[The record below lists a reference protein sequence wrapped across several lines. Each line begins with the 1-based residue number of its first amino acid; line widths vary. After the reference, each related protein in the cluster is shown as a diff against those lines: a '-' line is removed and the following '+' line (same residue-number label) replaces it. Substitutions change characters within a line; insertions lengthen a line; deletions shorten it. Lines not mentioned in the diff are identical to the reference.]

1 MMQAR
6 GPQQDR
12 KRGRRPEVAPALR
25 RALFAGMALRDQRG
39 ATVVEL
45 PTVEE
50 LATQLETVS
59 GAESIDPDASLRQN
73 SDLDSLD
80 LMEWLYNFQSQY
92 PDIPADETLFA
103 DMDDTTTLRDV
114 YQKLLAL
121 VPEQAATS

>member
-1 MMQAR
+1 M
-6 GPQQDR
+6 
-12 KRGRRPEVAPALR
+12 
-25 RALFAGMALRDQRG
+25 
-39 ATVVEL
+39 EL